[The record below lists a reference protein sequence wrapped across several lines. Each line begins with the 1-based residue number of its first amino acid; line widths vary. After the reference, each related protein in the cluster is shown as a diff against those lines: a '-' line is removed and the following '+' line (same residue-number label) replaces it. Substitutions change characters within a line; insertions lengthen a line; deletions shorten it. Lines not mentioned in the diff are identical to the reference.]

1 MYSPDGILVSPAT
14 FTVLASS
21 SNVYARN
28 FLLLFDTSASA
39 LKKIQVS
46 NVSPSKSSGT
56 ATGDG
61 SPTAFTINSG
71 RSVNDVL
78 VVVNGIVMVPT
89 TDYQISG
96 TTLTFQGSAPA
107 SGAEIVFRY
116 I

>member
-1 MYSPDGILVSPAT
+1 M
-14 FTVLASS
+14 
-21 SNVYARN
+21 
-28 FLLLFDTSASA
+28 
-39 LKKIQVS
+39 KKIQVS

-61 SPTAFTINSG
+61 STTAFTINSG
-71 RSVNDVL
+71 RNVNDVL